1 MKCGDHLVEEVQ
13 VLYFSYITRGDAD
26 IHILVALDMRRIYLK
41 IFLKAVS
48 YTTVNVIMMCL
59 ESFWRPCYTKTEMI
73 ELYRHSLVTERFF
86 NQYIQQK
93 GEGVSHWA

>member
-1 MKCGDHLVEEVQ
+1 MEEVQ
-13 VLYFSYITRGDAD
+13 VLYFSYITRGDAN

-73 ELYRHSLVTERFF
+73 ELYRHSLVTERFLIDIF
-86 NQYIQQK
+86 SKK
-93 GEGVSHWA
+93 GGGISLGLIVVCN